1 MICATLTFLKG
12 FTLASISNLYWH
24 NSHFLIS
31 ELLIHFCRQLWWTNI
46 NVPEHKHGLI
56 NVWSLLSVRSQWQI
70 LQNSPIEDTVDI
82 QDTLRLMSVRPVS
95 EPWKFITCILSLSLA
110 SSPES
115 DDLGGS
121 SAGTLSW
128 VHCGRNSC
136 SSLAYNNKVVNM
148 QYIQMYLTLFSLCL
162 TSRVWLFL

>member
-1 MICATLTFLKG
+1 MTFLLFKTLNIFWLHVIHLWLICAILTFLKG

-70 LQNSPIEDTVDI
+70 LQNSPAEDTVDI
-82 QDTLRLMSVRPVS
+82 QDTLRLISVRQLS
-95 EPWKFITCILSLSLA
+95 EPWKFIMCILSLSHA
-110 SSPES
+110 SPPES
-115 DDLGGS
+115 EELVES
-121 SAGTLSW
+121 SAGTSSLVFS
-128 VHCGRNSC
+128 GRNSC
-136 SSLAYNNKVVNM
+136 SSLACN
-148 QYIQMYLTLFSLCL
+148 
-162 TSRVWLFL
+162 